1 MLISVRMEKD
11 SKPEDVL
18 NFLVA
23 IFGVWQHVSHVH
35 GTCHCRDILTP
46 FPMFKAELMM
56 NT

>member
-23 IFGVWQHVSHVH
+23 ILESGSMLV
-35 GTCHCRDILTP
+35 TCTVRVIAVI
-46 FPMFKAELMM
+46 F
-56 NT
+56 